1 MGIAWGRIVPV
12 LVSIAI
18 IIAILRSYS
27 RTVAAITATM
37 PVTIPLSLWII
48 YAAEGGEQTAVARYA
63 EVMLMGPNML
73 GIVPTVVF
81 VFVVWWTARL
91 GWGLLPMIAAGYGGW
106 AVTLGMPNTLGIVLL
121 RRLVG
126 G

>member
-18 IIAILRSYS
+18 IIAIAILRSYS

-48 YAAEGGEQTAVARYA
+48 YAAEGGEQTAVAQYA
-63 EVMLMGPNML
+63 EVMLM

-106 AVTLGMPNTLGIVLL
+106 AVTLGTIVLL